1 MPDDKHGI
9 GRDGLREDGVSH
21 YPADAARLQSYTD
34 ARQALG
40 TLQVPILLRDGDP
53 HERLYVAAFDGT
65 GSDADK
71 DPAHATNVARIR
83 DQVQAL
89 NESGQTQVRAGYVAG
104 PGTQDSL
111 IDRAWDGARGHT
123 YDERLEQ
130 MYRQFIEQA
139 KQWRAD
145 DPQVQ
150 IRVAD
155 IGFSRGAEQAAG
167 FARLVHERGIQDPSG
182 ARYTRDSHGQ
192 ITEVQYTRPP
202 LAAPGQ
208 VAQAVGLFDPV
219 GTGEPARDHDRRLP
233 PSVLSGFQIIA
244 EDERRGL
251 FRSTHIIDP
260 GLSADGR
267 FLGVSVAGAHVD
279 IGGGYHR
286 DGLGVRSGNLMVD
299 YLNGLSDTPLL
310 TRKAEPDDPRLTVV
324 HRSEEGSLLY
334 RLGSKVDRST
344 PDGYIERLVPK
355 GQVDK
360 VEDPYNAE
368 TVDPQLRARFQLQ
381 AVPIGTGQDQPVA
394 AVPPGHGHPDRAL
407 YAALREKLPASVS
420 DAQVMHATVLAKEG
434 GVTAI
439 DRLQAQVHDGHAF
452 VSQSFPPGYRIR
464 LDLSETVPDLATSL
478 QRSERWDAASLPPAD
493 VQTHRDLSR

>member
-1 MPDDKHGI
+1 MPDDKHGL
-9 GRDGLREDGVSH
+9 GRDGLRDDGVSH

-40 TLQVPILLRDGDP
+40 TLQVPILLHADDP

-89 NESGQTQVRAGYVAG
+89 NESGHLQVRAGYVAG
-104 PGTQDSL
+104 PGTQDNL

-145 DPQVQ
+145 DPQAQ

-202 LAAPGQ
+202 LVAPGQ

-233 PSVLSGFQIIA
+233 PSVLSGVQITA

-267 FLGVSVAGAHVD
+267 FLGVNVAGAHVD

-286 DGLGVRSGNLMVD
+286 DGLGIRSGNLMVD

-310 TRKAEPDDPRLTVV
+310 QRKAEPDDPRLTVV

-355 GQVDK
+355 GQRDQ
-360 VEDPYNAE
+360 VEDPNNAE
-368 TVDPQLRARFQLQ
+368 AVDPQLRARFQSRP
-381 AVPIGTGQDQPVA
+381 VPIPGAPDQGVA
-394 AVPPGHGHPDRAL
+394 AAPPGPGHPDRAL
-407 YAALREKLPASVS
+407 YVAIREKLPASVS

-452 VSQSFPPGYRIR
+452 VSQTFPPGYRIR
-464 LDLSETVPDLATSL
+464 LDLSDTVPDLATSL
-478 QRSERWDAASLPPAD
+478 QRSERMDAASQPPSS
-493 VQTHRDLSR
+493 VQEHRDPSR